1 MRRIGDGRRLVDGEP
16 VLLHEGGKMRRR
28 KGFQRDLRR
37 IRRIGNR
44 RAWIGNLGSPAA
56 ALDRPAGS
64 TELLRKEKLTKGKD
78 CWWTTSGGEKPEK
91 VVEGV
96 KFPIK

>member
-1 MRRIGDGRRLVDGEP
+1 MGEDFGEARKWGSC
-16 VLLHEGGKMRRR
+16 LTLREEGGKMRRR

-44 RAWIGNLGSPAA
+44 RAWIGNLGTPAA

-64 TELLRKEKLTKGKD
+64 TELLRKEKLRKGKIA
-78 CWWTTSGGEKPEK
+78 GGEKPEK